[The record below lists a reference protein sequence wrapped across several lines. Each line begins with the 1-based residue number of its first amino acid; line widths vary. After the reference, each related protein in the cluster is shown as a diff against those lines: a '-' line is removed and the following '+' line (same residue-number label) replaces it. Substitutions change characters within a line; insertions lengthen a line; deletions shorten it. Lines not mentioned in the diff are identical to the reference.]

1 MAINVTNAGANF
13 PLVAPETLSTGSA
26 SPATLTLGLTPAAL
40 QSPQLQALLAS
51 LNPSQPFAVAQQ
63 PLPFSQTAVLNP
75 SEFATSLPTAS
86 NGLQGAIDSL
96 SQTVDAD
103 QNTVNADMAD
113 PNTDPKKLAQDV
125 QKLNQDIQNY
135 QVMVNLQSTINSI
148 ITNLDNKV
156 IDNMKLQG

>member
-1 MAINVTNAGANF
+1 MAINVTNAGANV
-13 PLVAPETLSTGSA
+13 PLAASETLSTGLGNS
-26 SPATLTLGLTPAAL
+26 ATLTLGLTPAAL

-51 LNPSQPFAVAQQ
+51 INPSQQLTVARQ
-63 PLPFSQTAVLNP
+63 PLPFSQTALDP
-75 SEFATSLPTAS
+75 GLFTTSLPSAS

-96 SQTVDAD
+96 SSTVDAD
-103 QNTVNADMAD
+103 QNAVNADMAD

-125 QKLNQDIQNY
+125 QKLNTDIQNY
-135 QVMVNLQSTINSI
+135 QMMVNLQATINSI